1 MIVDLCFQLRK
12 REQPNSSTC
21 ASQLLLMGAEP
32 TRERVVDATLEIKD
46 SDRSDFPKALVKNV
60 QMFPNEFDFATSE
73 ELEIARQLTLL
84 DFTYFRHI
92 MPRECVDTAWSKKDR
107 ESAAP
112 HIVAFINQFN
122 CVASWLQVKNP
133 Y

>member
-1 MIVDLCFQLRK
+1 
-12 REQPNSSTC
+12 
-21 ASQLLLMGAEP
+21 MGAEP
-32 TRERVVDATLEIKD
+32 TRERVVDATLEIKEAM
-46 SDRSDFPKALVKNV
+46 RSEFPKALVKNV

-122 CVASWLQVKNP
+122 SVASWLQASFIRLNLHVFFSSDCLGFGFCRLRFWRWSR
-133 Y
+133 